1 MGRGPLRRLH
11 DRDRGRRPPP
21 SATAMLE
28 GRMQHLWDVRVI
40 TDQSDLRVAQGTVGL
55 QSVEARR

>member
-1 MGRGPLRRLH
+1 
-11 DRDRGRRPPP
+11 
-21 SATAMLE
+21 MLE

-40 TDQSDLRVAQGTVGL
+40 TDQSDLRVAQGTVRL